1 MATTDT
7 ITTHET
13 RRRGAASD
21 AADDTIDG
29 LAGTARQVVDT
40 VAGAA
45 GDVTAR
51 IPEVAQTTREAFS
64 EANRLVHRGSDETL
78 RLMGAASVGFAV
90 GLLVGGAHRALVVAS
105 LIPAA
110 LIGSTMVER
119 HEDPVAAAG
128 RRVQGA

>member
-7 ITTHET
+7 ITAPES
-13 RRRGAASD
+13 RRRTAPAED
-21 AADDTIDG
+21 ATDG
-29 LAGTARQVVDT
+29 LAGTARQVVDS

-45 GDVTAR
+45 GEVTAR

-64 EANRLVHRGSDETL
+64 EANRMVHGGSDETL
-78 RLMGAASVGFAV
+78 RLVGAASVGFAV

-110 LIGSTMVER
+110 LIGTTMIER
-119 HEDPVAAAG
+119 HDVPVASAAA
-128 RRVQGA
+128 RRVQGG